1 MMLDFTGILVSIFL
15 GTIVAV
21 TTSKIFAHITKVPR
35 LVYLI
40 PGIIMLVPGS
50 KAFIGLSTMFLE
62 TQVSNGYM
70 GEQVLY
76 IFMGIIGGLI
86 FSGTFMDK
94 RLVNNANRTDQIF
107 KR

>member
-1 MMLDFTGILVSIFL
+1 M
-15 GTIVAV
+15 
-21 TTSKIFAHITKVPR
+21 
-35 LVYLI
+35 I

-50 KAFIGLSTMFLE
+50 KAFIGLSTLFFDSHL
-62 TQVSNGYM
+62 SNSNM

-94 RLVNNANRTDQIF
+94 KLVKEAIKAETV
-107 KR
+107 